1 MGVTYDH
8 ASNPLGAPRR
18 RRSLRRRV
26 AELERLL
33 AEVEN
38 DAAQALA
45 EQRSEI
51 ARDRQWLR
59 DLQMELER
67 LRAWRAAS
75 VRFDHEP
82 AVSRLLAGEPE
93 AAMRRTGSPT

>member
-1 MGVTYDH
+1 MGVTIDDPR
-8 ASNPLGAPRR
+8 SPLAWPRR

-45 EQRSEI
+45 EQRSEVL
-51 ARDRQWLR
+51 ALYRRLD
-59 DLQMELER
+59 EL
-67 LRAWRAAS
+67 AGWR
-75 VRFDHEP
+75 VPRKPFDHEP
-82 AVSRLLAGEPE
+82 AVGRLLASEIE
-93 AAMRRTGSPT
+93 ASERRTGSPT

>member
-1 MGVTYDH
+1 MGLVLEDPR
-8 ASNPLGAPRR
+8 SPMSWPRR

-82 AVSRLLAGEPE
+82 AVGRLLADEVE
-93 AAMRRTGSPT
+93 ASERRTGSPT